1 VVFVTLC
8 GGSNDVLWRLEAM
21 FIVVVVVSTSVLLLT
36 VGVWIWV
43 MEVFFS
49 PATVFSGG
57 FCSGISFGGGSLL
70 Q

>member
-1 VVFVTLC
+1 
-8 GGSNDVLWRLEAM
+8 
-21 FIVVVVVSTSVLLLT
+21 VVVVSTSVLLLT

-57 FCSGISFGGGSLL
+57 FCSGISLGGGSLL